1 MPGRQNEPRVARS
14 LELVD
19 GRSSNPVPDR
29 HAPDKKP
36 RDVHATA
43 DHSAARL
50 RVVAIAMMCA
60 AMICF
65 AGLDTSAKWLGRR
78 LPTVEVV
85 WARYVVASVFTLF
98 VTRSFWRPRVLLA
111 RRPGLQVVR
120 SLLLFGSTMANFLA
134 LRQLQLAE
142 TSTISFLQPMFV
154 ALLAGPLLGERVG
167 GARLVAIAV
176 GFLGV
181 LIATRPGTH
190 AFQPIVVVA
199 IGGVACA
206 AVYALATRRLAAYDS
221 AETTLAW
228 TQVAGIALLTPVLPW
243 VWETPASAFAWAVM
257 AAMGGFAALGHGL
270 LILAHQR
277 APAPVLTPF
286 NYTQLIWMI
295 VSGAL
300 VFGDRPPVA
309 TLLGAGLVVACGLFL
324 VMYERRGRISEAR
337 RLG

>member
-1 MPGRQNEPRVARS
+1 
-14 LELVD
+14 
-19 GRSSNPVPDR
+19 
-29 HAPDKKP
+29 
-36 RDVHATA
+36 
-43 DHSAARL
+43 
-50 RVVAIAMMCA
+50 MMCA
-60 AMICF
+60 AMVCF
-65 AGLDTSAKWLGRR
+65 SGLDTSAKWLGRR

-98 VTRSFWRPRVLLA
+98 VTRAFWRPRVLLA

-154 ALLAGPLLGERVG
+154 ALLAGPLLGESVG

-181 LIATRPGTH
+181 VIATRPGSN
-190 AFQPIVVVA
+190 AFQPIVVLA

-206 AVYALATRRLAAYDS
+206 AVYALATRRLAAHDS

-228 TQVAGIALLTPVLPW
+228 TQVAGIVLLTPMLPW
-243 VWETPASAFAWAVM
+243 AWETPPGAFAWAVM
-257 AAMGGFAALGHGL
+257 GAMGGFAALGHGL

-295 VSGAL
+295 VSGVL
-300 VFGDRPPVA
+300 VFGDRPPGA

-324 VMYERRGRISEAR
+324 VMHERRGRIGETR
-337 RLG
+337 RPR

>member
-1 MPGRQNEPRVARS
+1 MPHTS
-14 LELVD
+14 
-19 GRSSNPVPDR
+19 
-29 HAPDKKP
+29 
-36 RDVHATA
+36 
-43 DHSAARL
+43 SAAEIVAARRL
-50 RVVAIAMMCA
+50 RIVAIGMMCA
-60 AMICF
+60 AMVCF
-65 AGLDTSAKWLGRR
+65 SGLDTSAKWLGRR

-98 VTRSFWRPRVLLA
+98 VTRAFWRPRVLLA
-111 RRPGLQVVR
+111 RRPGLQVIR

-154 ALLAGPLLGERVG
+154 ALLAGPLLGESVG

-181 LIATRPGTH
+181 VIATRPGAN
-190 AFQPIVVVA
+190 AFQPIVLLAV
-199 IGGVACA
+199 GGVACA
-206 AVYALATRRLAAYDS
+206 AVYALATRRLAAHDS
-221 AETTLAW
+221 PETTLAW
-228 TQVAGIALLTPVLPW
+228 TQVAGIALLTPILPW
-243 VWETPASAFAWAVM
+243 IWETPPSAFAWAVM

-295 VSGAL
+295 VSGLL
-300 VFGDRPPVA
+300 VFGDRPPGA

-324 VMYERRGRISEAR
+324 VMYERRGRIGETGR
-337 RLG
+337 PR

>member
-1 MPGRQNEPRVARS
+1 MPGRQNEPMPNRRTPPDPTPHASSAGEIVSAR
-14 LELVD
+14 
-19 GRSSNPVPDR
+19 
-29 HAPDKKP
+29 
-36 RDVHATA
+36 
-43 DHSAARL
+43 RL
-50 RVVAIAMMCA
+50 RFVAIAMMCA
-60 AMICF
+60 AMLCF
-65 AGLDTSAKWLGRR
+65 SGLDTSAKWLGRR

-221 AETTLAW
+221 PETTLA
-228 TQVAGIALLTPVLPW
+228 
-243 VWETPASAFAWAVM
+243 
-257 AAMGGFAALGHGL
+257 
-270 LILAHQR
+270 
-277 APAPVLTPF
+277 
-286 NYTQLIWMI
+286 
-295 VSGAL
+295 
-300 VFGDRPPVA
+300 
-309 TLLGAGLVVACGLFL
+309 
-324 VMYERRGRISEAR
+324 
-337 RLG
+337 

>member
-1 MPGRQNEPRVARS
+1 MAAGRYAGAPKRTGQLPNRRTPPDPTPQASSAGEIVSAR
-14 LELVD
+14 
-19 GRSSNPVPDR
+19 
-29 HAPDKKP
+29 
-36 RDVHATA
+36 
-43 DHSAARL
+43 RL
-50 RVVAIAMMCA
+50 RFVAIAMMCA

-111 RRPGLQVVR
+111 RRPRLQVIR
-120 SLLLFGSTMANFLA
+120 STLLFGSTMANFLA

-167 GARLVAIAV
+167 GARSVAIAV

-181 LIATRPGTH
+181 LVATRPGTN

-221 AETTLAW
+221 PETTLAW
-228 TQVAGIALLTPVLPW
+228 TQVAGIALLTPVLPR
-243 VWETPASAFAWAVM
+243 VWETPPSAFAWAVM

-295 VSGAL
+295 VSGML
-300 VFGDRPPVA
+300 VFGDRPPGA

-324 VMYERRGRISEAR
+324 VMYERRGRGEAR
-337 RLG
+337 RPE